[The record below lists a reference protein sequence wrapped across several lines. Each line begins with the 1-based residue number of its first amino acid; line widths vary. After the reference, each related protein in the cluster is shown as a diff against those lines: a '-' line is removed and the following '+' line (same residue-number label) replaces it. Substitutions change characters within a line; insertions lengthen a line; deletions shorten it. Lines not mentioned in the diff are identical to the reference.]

1 MFEPIVGT
9 YRGGMEAR
17 QEFEWTAGEGIRV
30 PARILEGDF
39 SGWLRD
45 AMATR
50 RMSQRMLAALSG
62 IDHTSVS
69 RLLSGDRQPSLGT
82 ALALIRV
89 LEQPRLR
96 VTPPLTTMLLERER
110 ANGA

>member
-1 MFEPIVGT
+1 
-9 YRGGMEAR
+9 MEAR
-17 QEFEWTAGEGIRV
+17 REFEGTTGEAIRV

-39 SGWLRD
+39 SGWLRE
-45 AMATR
+45 AMASR

-96 VTPPLTTMLLERER
+96 VTAPVQSLLDVEPR
-110 ANGA
+110 